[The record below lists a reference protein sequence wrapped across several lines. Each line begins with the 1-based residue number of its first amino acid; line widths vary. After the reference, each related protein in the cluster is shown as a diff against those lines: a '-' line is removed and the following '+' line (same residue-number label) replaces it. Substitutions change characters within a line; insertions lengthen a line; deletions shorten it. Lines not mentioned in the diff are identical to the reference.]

1 MKTLGKKAVMHK
13 HKVSGSTLMRWEKVE
28 TLRKRKL
35 QRLNQNNNFR
45 ENTIDSQPL
54 NRTIKIED
62 DSE

>member
-1 MKTLGKKAVMHK
+1 MKTLGKKAVMRK